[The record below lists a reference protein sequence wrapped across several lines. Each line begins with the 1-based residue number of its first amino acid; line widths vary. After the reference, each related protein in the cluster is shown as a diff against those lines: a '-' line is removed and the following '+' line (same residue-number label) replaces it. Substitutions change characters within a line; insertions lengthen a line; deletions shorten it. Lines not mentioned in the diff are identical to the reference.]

1 MHRGKDPLI
10 SEEALVMTD
19 LIFAVAFVAMVATPA
34 MVATFGG
41 RKEYNPHS
49 DPNDEPEPEDWTPV
63 RPPKR
68 PSARIVRPHSM
79 HRAAERMIIAD
90 EATLPIAN
98 GRGMSNR

>member
-1 MHRGKDPLI
+1 
-10 SEEALVMTD
+10 MTD

-41 RKEYNPHS
+41 RKEYNPGPDS
-49 DPNDEPEPEDWTPV
+49 DPEPEDLHPI

-79 HRAAERMIIAD
+79 HKDAERMLISD